1 MNVPRYCDLAG
12 CVCVAC
18 VQLEDGCSSCE
29 LLHPELLHD
38 YETPFTEALLDHFG
52 L

>member
-1 MNVPRYCDLAG
+1 MDPRYCNLCG

-18 VQLEDGCSSCE
+18 VQLGGCESCE
-29 LLHPELLHD
+29 LLHPDLVSD
-38 YETPFTEALLDHFG
+38 YEYPFTEALLDVFD